1 MEEVKSSTLNE
12 LKAVVEAFA
21 KSVDLEEVKRLAR
34 ISGKNTWKRV
44 RACKAVPGDS
54 LEGSIHRE
62 NPDGFGAV
70 RCQNVPYSRF

>member
-1 MEEVKSSTLNE
+1 MKIEEVKSSTLNE

-34 ISGKNTWKRV
+34 ISGRNAWKRV

-54 LEGSIHRE
+54 LEGNFEKIQVGLE
-62 NPDGFGAV
+62 
-70 RCQNVPYSRF
+70 Q